1 MNLTP
6 AATAAAAAASQIQ
19 KEYSKKTRKSYQLY
33 KKSMSFFPGG
43 ISHNIRYF
51 DPYPFFTKSAKGKF
65 LHDVDG
71 NNYTDYWMGHWALLI
86 GHSHPVVATAVRNQ
100 ASEGTLFGTVNKL
113 SVDLAYAIREAMPRA
128 ELIRYS
134 STGSEATMYAVRLAR
149 ARTGRRVVAKIV
161 GGWHGYN
168 TNLLQSVNYPF
179 ELDEGSGLI
188 QDEEQFVESL
198 PFNDLERSLKILDTI
213 RDDLACVIVE
223 PLLGGAGCIT
233 PNRDYLRGLQEFA
246 KTNDALF
253 ILDEI
258 VTGFRLSFGGAA
270 REYKLDPDLFTLGKI
285 VGGGLPIG
293 VLCGDKDI
301 MSLCNPVG
309 REKSEITCYI
319 GGGTF
324 AANPLTMTAGL
335 ATLKYIKEN
344 KLAIYPKINK
354 IGDRIRKGLKKV
366 FSEGR
371 VDVDVTG
378 VGSLFMTHFLNG
390 NIRKIS
396 SALDAGLS
404 DRDLLKKYHFAL
416 IAKHNMFF
424 LPKKMGAISSVH
436 TLKDAQLL
444 IDATEQIVQS
454 SLLSGQG
461 RDRKS
466 VV

>member
-1 MNLTP
+1 MNLTSS
-6 AATAAAAAASQIQ
+6 AAAASAFSQLL
-19 KEYSKKTRKSYQLY
+19 KKYSKRTRKSYQLY
-33 KKSMSFFPGG
+33 KKSMSYFPGG

-71 NNYTDYWMGHWALLI
+71 NTYTDYWMGHWALLI
-86 GHSHPVVATAVRNQ
+86 GHSHPVVASAVRNQ
-100 ASEGTLFGTVNKL
+100 ASQGTLFGTVNKL
-113 SVDLAYAIREAMPRA
+113 SVDLAYAIKEAMPRA

-188 QDEEQFVESL
+188 QDEEQFVESI

-213 RDDLACVIVE
+213 RDDLACIIVE
-223 PLLGGAGCIT
+223 PVLGGAGCIT
-233 PNRDYLRGLQEFA
+233 PNRDYLRGLQEYA

-270 REYKLDPDLFTLGKI
+270 REYKLEPDLFTLGKI

-293 VLCGDKDI
+293 VLCGDRDI
-301 MSLCNPVG
+301 MSLCDPVG
-309 REKSEITCYI
+309 REKGEIACYI

-344 KLAIYPKINK
+344 KLNIYPRINK
-354 IGDRIRKGLKKV
+354 IGNRIRKGLNNV
-366 FSEGR
+366 FSEGQI
-371 VDVDVTG
+371 DVDVTG
-378 VGSLFMTHFLNG
+378 VGSLFMTHFLND

-396 SALDAGLS
+396 SAQDVALS
-404 DRDLLKKYHFAL
+404 DKVLLKKYHFAL
-416 IAKHNMFF
+416 MAKNNIFF
-424 LPKKMGAISSVH
+424 LPEKMGSISSLH
-436 TLKDAQLL
+436 TLNDADLL

-454 SLLSGQG
+454 QLLSGQS
-461 RDRKS
+461 R
-466 VV
+466 

>member
-1 MNLTP
+1 MNLTSS
-6 AATAAAAAASQIQ
+6 AAADSAFSQLL
-19 KEYSKKTRKSYQLY
+19 KKYSKRTRKSYQLY
-33 KKSMSFFPGG
+33 KKSMSYFPGG

-71 NNYTDYWMGHWALLI
+71 NTYTDYWMGHWALLI
-86 GHSHPVVATAVRNQ
+86 GHSHPVVASAVRNQ
-100 ASEGTLFGTVNKL
+100 ASQGTLFGTVNKL
-113 SVDLAYAIREAMPRA
+113 SVDLAYAIKEAMPRA

-188 QDEEQFVESL
+188 QDEEQFVESI

-213 RDDLACVIVE
+213 RDDLACIIVE
-223 PLLGGAGCIT
+223 PVLGGAGCIT
-233 PNRDYLRGLQEFA
+233 PNRDYLRGLQEYA

-270 REYKLDPDLFTLGKI
+270 REYKLEPDLFTLGKI

-293 VLCGDKDI
+293 VLCGDRDI
-301 MSLCNPVG
+301 MSLCDPVG
-309 REKSEITCYI
+309 REKGEIACYI

-344 KLAIYPKINK
+344 KLNIYPRINK
-354 IGDRIRKGLKKV
+354 IGNRIRKGLNNV
-366 FSEGR
+366 FSEGQI
-371 VDVDVTG
+371 DVDVTG
-378 VGSLFMTHFLNG
+378 VGSLFMTHFLND

-396 SALDAGLS
+396 SAQDVALS
-404 DRDLLKKYHFAL
+404 DKVLLKKYHFAL
-416 IAKHNMFF
+416 MAKHNIFF
-424 LPKKMGAISSVH
+424 LPEKMGSISSLH
-436 TLKDAQLL
+436 TLNDADLL

-454 SLLSGQG
+454 QLLSGQS
-461 RDRKS
+461 R
-466 VV
+466 